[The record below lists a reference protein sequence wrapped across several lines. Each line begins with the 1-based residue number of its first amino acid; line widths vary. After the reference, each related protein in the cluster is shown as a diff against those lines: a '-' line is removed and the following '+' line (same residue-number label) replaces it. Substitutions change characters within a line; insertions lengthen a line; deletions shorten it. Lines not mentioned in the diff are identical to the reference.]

1 LTSQIVIRFSASS
14 LDDFDRLVA
23 LEDPLIAK
31 FKGNHDVDGHD
42 FGQGEFNIF
51 ILTQNPENLVEEL
64 LNDTSLRITELALS
78 ISQRG
83 LKSEDIQIVWSNALS
98 EM

>member
-1 LTSQIVIRFSASS
+1 LTSQLVIRFAACS

-23 LEDPLIAK
+23 LEERLIEK
-31 FKGNHDVDGHD
+31 LKDDHDVDGHD

-51 ILTQNPENLVEEL
+51 VLTQNPEDLVDEL

-83 LKSEDIQIVWSNALS
+83 LQSEDIQIVWSKP
-98 EM
+98 